1 MLRTKRIYEPA
12 ASADGYRVLA
22 DRIWPRGVKKSEAT
36 IDLWLKEL
44 APSTELRRWF
54 GHDAAKWSEFRK
66 RYKAELKS
74 RTEALALLR
83 DKLRRGTVTLV
94 YASRDTEHNNAV
106 ALAAML
112 DSR

>member
-12 ASADGYRVLA
+12 ASADGFRVLV

-54 GHDAAKWSEFRK
+54 GHDAARWPEFRK

>member
-12 ASADGYRVLA
+12 ASADGYRVLV

-66 RYKAELKS
+66 RYKAELKT
-74 RTEALALLR
+74 RTEAHALLR

-94 YASRDTEHNNAV
+94 YASRDTEYNNAV

>member
-12 ASADGYRVLA
+12 ASADGFRVLV